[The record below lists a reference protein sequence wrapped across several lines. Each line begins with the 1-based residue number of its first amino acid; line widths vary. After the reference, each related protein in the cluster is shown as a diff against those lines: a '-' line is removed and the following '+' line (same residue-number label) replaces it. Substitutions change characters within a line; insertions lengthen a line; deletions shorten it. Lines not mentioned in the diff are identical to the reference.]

1 MYPQV
6 SKNKLKYIT
15 SLLMKKNREVTN
27 RFLAAGDKIVREVL
41 EHQNWNAEL
50 VMATTEWCAKNAPL
64 CEKAQVELF
73 VCKETELTQ
82 ASGLKTPNQALVVVL
97 MPDNVADF
105 QPIDSLALYLD
116 GIQDPGNLGTILRIA
131 DWFGIPQVFRSPD
144 TVDLYNPKVIQA
156 TMGSFLRVK
165 SPEIS
170 LSDLKKNHPQWTAYG
185 ALLEGMDVFQAEV
198 KAPGLLVI
206 GNEGKG
212 ISNENLNLVDHPI
225 SIPRHANGRA
235 ESLNAAVA
243 TGIICAALRRSG

>member
-50 VMATTEWCAKNAPL
+50 VMATAEWCEKNAPL
-64 CEKAQVELF
+64 CENAQVELF
-73 VCKETELTQ
+73 TCSETELAQ
-82 ASGLKTPNQALVVVL
+82 ASGLKTPNQAMVVVL
-97 MPDNVADF
+97 TPDNTADF
-105 QPIDSLALYLD
+105 QPLDTLALYLD

-170 LSDLKKNHPQWTAYG
+170 LSDLKKNHPQWTTYG
-185 ALLEGMDVFQAEV
+185 ALLEGMDVFQIEV
-198 KAPGLLVI
+198 KAPSLLVI
-206 GNEGKG
+206 GNEGRG
-212 ISNENLNLVDHPI
+212 ISIRNLTLVDCPI
-225 SIPRHANGRA
+225 SILRHANGGA

-243 TGIICAALRRSG
+243 TGIICAAFRRPT

>member
-50 VMATTEWCAKNAPL
+50 VIATAEWCEKNASL

-73 VCKETELTQ
+73 VCSETELAK
-82 ASGLKTPNQALVVVL
+82 ASGLKTPNQALVVVW
-97 MPDNVADF
+97 MPNNVPDF
-105 QPIDSLALYLD
+105 QPIDTLALYLD

-170 LSDLKKNHPQWTAYG
+170 LSDLKKNNPQWIAYG
-185 ALLEGMDVFQAEV
+185 ALLDGKDVFQTDFKTPA
-198 KAPGLLVI
+198 LLII

-212 ISNENLNLVDHPI
+212 ISAEILSLVDQPI
-225 SIPRHANGRA
+225 SILKHANGGA

-243 TGIICAALRRSG
+243 TGIICAALRSKA